1 MLKPKYIP
9 FAIKQIV
16 RHPTRSSLT
25 VAGVAVAMF
34 LFCGV
39 QAMQAGAE
47 AATQAAASD
56 NTLVVYRKDR
66 YCPFA
71 SRLPQSYLERVTKI
85 PGVAA
90 VVPMQIVVTNCRA
103 SLDVITFRGVPEDR
117 FQEAYGQGLKF
128 LAGSFDEW
136 ERRSDAVL
144 LGETLAARRGLKV
157 GESFDAVG
165 IRAYVAGIIAATAA
179 QHENVAYA
187 HLSFL
192 QAASGSRAGGIV
204 TQFNVRITDPQ
215 QLDAVATAIDAE
227 FAHDQEPTHTRS
239 EKAFV
244 ASAAKDVL
252 EIVGF
257 TRWLGWGCLL
267 AVLGLVGNAIVLAVM
282 DRVREH
288 AILQTLGYKG
298 GLIARLI
305 LTESVLL
312 SLAGGVLGSLIA
324 ALFLRWG
331 RFSLSVEGISISV
344 GTEPVVFVTGLL
356 IAVILGALAGLFP
369 AWQASRRPI
378 AECFRAV

>member
-1 MLKPKYIP
+1 MLKPRYLP
-9 FAIKQIV
+9 LAWKQII

-71 SRLPQSYLERVTKI
+71 SRLPESYLDRIGRV

-90 VVPMQIVVTNCRA
+90 VVPMRIVVTNCRT
-103 SLDVITFRGVPEDR
+103 SLDVITFRGVPEER
-117 FQEAYGQGLKF
+117 FRDAYGNGLRF
-128 LAGSFDEW
+128 VQGSFDEW
-136 ERRSDAVL
+136 NRRNDAVL
-144 LGETLAARRGLKV
+144 LGEALAARRGLKV
-157 GESFDAVG
+157 GESFDAAG
-165 IRAYVAGIIAATAA
+165 IRAYVAGVIHADGP

-192 QAASGSRAGGIV
+192 QAAAGGAVGGIV
-204 TQFNVRITDPQ
+204 TQFNVRVGDPQ
-215 QLDAVATAIDAE
+215 QLDAVAAAIDAE
-227 FAHDQEPTHTRS
+227 FATDQEPTHTRS

-288 AILQTLGYKG
+288 AILQTLGYRG

-305 LTESVLL
+305 LTEGVIV
-312 SLAGGVLGSLIA
+312 SLAGGLIGSLVA

-344 GTEPVVFVTGLL
+344 ATNLEVFATGLV
-356 IAVILGALAGLFP
+356 IAVALGALAGLFP